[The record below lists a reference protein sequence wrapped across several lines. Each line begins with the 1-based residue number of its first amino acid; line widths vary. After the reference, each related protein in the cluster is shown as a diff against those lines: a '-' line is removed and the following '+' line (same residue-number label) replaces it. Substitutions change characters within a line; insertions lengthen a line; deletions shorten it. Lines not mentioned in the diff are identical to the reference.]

1 QADSEEDVEEHP
13 QEQSFSAKMPPN
25 EKALHFHPSVLHF
38 GMQLLGLPRAK
49 MLHAYNPSRE
59 REVVVNSVFTATRQF
74 HVSPARSRVIPAMG
88 KISLRVLFL
97 PTEEGSVESSLFI
110 NTSSHGVLSY
120 QVFGTGT
127 LTSSPEEPSVQL
139 ANAYLLL
146 PHIQKI
152 QMSHTLVHFLHFSF
166 LQAEITNASLVR
178 VHLECSLPN
187 DAYQQVKS
195 CCFMSDDPVLLEMSL
210 TVRMENAQQDFV
222 EHRQYL
228 LENLFVVYVA
238 MEKTKSSGDSSVDV
252 YVMHTGNSL
261 VHIQEIRQ
269 LSQKD
274 TSPVEFEPVLLSS
287 SSTNLTKVAS
297 ISCKAA
303 SCDRESPFADNKK
316 NNLLEGTTTLKA
328 CLSCPVMEGY
338 FDIDPSAALFHIE
351 PHHNTSG
358 FWSVWFTNNFDFSIE
373 LNELFI
379 ARETKSILKILNFVE
394 PLTLPPGCWNVFSL
408 KLSVKDTVTNV
419 LSSICLVTNVGIMFE
434 IPLQIYSTVSKQG
447 ELHFEAV
454 AHCDIQC
461 YLGKSDSANLLWQKS
476 LSLDRSAW
484 DVDSELAS
492 ELYERW
498 QKTRRGEACRRS
510 TLGSARFIH
519 QMKPEEESFAFFL
532 PRLTTEPG
540 LTLNFSATAVKSS
553 MVKYFVL
560 RNPSSFP
567 VMLQLLPLS
576 YYSDPQASLSLLNKW
591 FGINVQAI
599 NFTTTEFRLMDECS
613 HRNAHQEDLISK
625 KCSSELLWLSLQPQE
640 TRKVGVIFT
649 PVDYK
654 RVASL
659 ILIRNNLTVLD
670 VVNVEGF
677 GAKEL
682 LKVGGRLPGAGGS
695 LRFKVPEAT
704 LMDCRR
710 QLKDSKQILSITKN
724 FKVEN
729 IGPLP
734 ITISSMKI
742 NGYSCQGYG
751 FEVLDCQ
758 EFYLAQ
764 NSSREISIV
773 FTPDFTS
780 SWVIRELT
788 LVTAADLE
796 FHFTL
801 NVTLPHHLL
810 PLCADVVPGPSW
822 EESFWRLTVLF
833 VSLSLLGVILIAFQQ
848 AQYILAEF
856 MKSRQRP
863 NPSSS
868 PQQNSNSVDLISSD
882 SYKGSCKTFMDSYS
896 SSDKGKGKGFLSV
909 GTSSSRSQ
917 NAAKRSPATYS
928 HSQKKH
934 KCSVYYSKQKPNTA
948 TGSAIATTDEKQN
961 QIAENQISAPKE
973 DICTDV
979 VSENWVTLKYANG
992 INVNKNLTL
1001 PENFLGKEESALKN
1015 TVLIKNTSSECDLKE
1030 DLQTCMFPKET
1041 NLKTSENLVELKEQE
1056 FCPVKMSKKLPESHL
1071 SRSSPQQ
1078 QPELQEI
1085 SRKNSGNSQEVPLR
1099 NETENCETLKKQINL
1114 KPSTEKKINKGP
1126 KEETPCC
1133 AKEEITSEQE
1143 DAYRKKKPQEKKE
1156 GNVPNMNWNRN
1167 RTSRKNKKKNVNIST
1182 RVPEQSELKHMC
1194 SEFERPD
1201 LRANIGIRAWC
1212 PQGNGENCKAD
1223 QKAGSLSIQG
1233 ETESFYQRS
1242 KKKCLEKFCSDSS
1255 SDCGSSSGS
1264 VRASRGSWGSWSS
1277 TSSSDGDK
1285 KPMVPARHFLPS
1297 RENISQNDFPS
1308 ETPITLNLS
1317 HNICNTRD
1325 MNSIPQYPETLCPNF
1340 TDIAADPDKNK
1351 GLYPTGDLWPA
1362 QQVCLTNSLNY
1373 NLENNIPCMIQ
1384 ETPTVHNRQ
1393 VIFIDWNAACDSQFS
1408 NMYCPLEMN
1417 EYGAFPEENMNYPSG
1432 FPGTAAVQNTAFIDQ
1447 NCPSAW
1453 NAPPNMPPAW
1463 EPASYVNSTP
1473 YLSSTRSLSPMSGL
1487 FGSIWA
1493 PQSDVCES
1501 CCPVSATTQH
1511 STHVENQAVMCK
1523 QEYYPRFNP
1532 FRAYMNLDIW
1542 TTAANRNANFPL
1554 SRDSGY
1560 CGNV

>member
-1 QADSEEDVEEHP
+1 MLIVASFP
-13 QEQSFSAKMPPN
+13 FFFSFSAKMPPN
-25 EKALHFHPSVLHF
+25 GKALHFHPSVLHF

-49 MLHAYNPSRE
+49 MLHAYNPSRD

-74 HVSPARSRVIPAMG
+74 HVSPAHSRVIPAMG
-88 KISLRVLFL
+88 KISFRVLFL
-97 PTEEGSVESSLFI
+97 PTEEGSIESSLFI

-120 QVFGTGT
+120 QVFGTGA
-127 LTSSPEEPSVQL
+127 LTSSPEEPRVQL

-146 PHIQKI
+146 PHIQNI
-152 QMSHTLVHFLHFSF
+152 QASHTL
-166 LQAEITNASLVR
+166 AETMNASLLR

-228 LENLFVVYVA
+228 LENLFVAYVA
-238 MEKTKSSGDSSVDV
+238 MEKPKTSVLLQ
-252 YVMHTGNSL
+252 GSL
-261 VHIQEIRQ
+261 FLVFMQEVRQ

-287 SSTNLTKVAS
+287 SSTNFTKVAS

-303 SCDRESPFADNKK
+303 SCDSGSPYVDNRK

-358 FWSVWFTNNFDFSIE
+358 FWSIWFTNNFDFSIE
-373 LNELFI
+373 LSEVFV
-379 ARETKSILKILNFVE
+379 ARETKNILKILNFAE

-419 LSSICLVTNVGIMFE
+419 LSSICLATNVGVMFE

-447 ELHFEAV
+447 ELHFEAI

-498 QKTRRGEACRRS
+498 QKIRRGEACRS
-510 TLGSARFIH
+510 ILGSARFIH
-519 QMKPEEESFAFFL
+519 QKKPEEESFAFFL
-532 PRLTTEPG
+532 PRLTMEPG

-567 VMLQLLPLS
+567 VTLQLLPLS
-576 YYSDPQASLSLLNKW
+576 YYPDPQASLSLLNKW

-613 HRNAHQEDLISK
+613 YR
-625 KCSSELLWLSLQPQE
+625 KCSSELLWLSLQPLE

-654 RVASL
+654 RVTSL

-758 EFYLAQ
+758 EFFLAQ

-868 PQQNSNSVDLISSD
+868 PQQNILLNCL
-882 SYKGSCKTFMDSYS
+882 FF

-909 GTSSSRSQ
+909 GSSSSRSQ

-948 TGSAIATTDEKQN
+948 AGSAVATTDEKQS

-1030 DLQTCMFPKET
+1030 DFQTCMFPKET

-1071 SRSSPQQ
+1071 SRNSPQQ

-1085 SRKNSGNSQEVPLR
+1085 SRKNSGNSQQVPLR

-1133 AKEEITSEQE
+1133 AKEEITSSEQE

-1182 RVPEQSELKHMC
+1182 SELKHMC

-1285 KPMVPARHFLPS
+1285 KPMIAARHFLPS
-1297 RENISQNDFPS
+1297 KSISQNDFPS

-1317 HNICNTRD
+1317 HNICNTRVCGD
-1325 MNSIPQYPETLCPNF
+1325 ASLFCISFHFSLL
-1340 TDIAADPDKNK
+1340 

-1362 QQVCLTNSLNY
+1362 QPVCLTNSLNY

-1384 ETPTVHNRQ
+1384 ETPSVHNS
-1393 VIFIDWNAACDSQFS
+1393 FIDWNAACDSQFS

-1447 NCPSAW
+1447 NCPSTW
-1453 NAPPNMPPAW
+1453 NAPPNMPPTW

-1493 PQSDVCES
+1493 PQSDVYES

>member
-1 QADSEEDVEEHP
+1 QTDSEEDVEEHP

-25 EKALHFHPSVLHF
+25 GKALHFHPSVLHF

-49 MLHAYNPSRE
+49 ILHAYNPSRD

-74 HVSPARSRVIPAMG
+74 HVSPAHSRVIPAMG
-88 KISLRVLFL
+88 RISFRVLFV
-97 PTEEGSVESSLFI
+97 PTEEGSIESSLFI
-110 NTSSHGVLSY
+110 NTSSHGVLSC

-127 LTSSPEEPSVQL
+127 LTSSPEEPRVQL

-146 PHIQKI
+146 PHIQNI
-152 QMSHTLVHFLHFSF
+152 QASHTL
-166 LQAEITNASLVR
+166 AETMNASLLR

-187 DAYQQVKS
+187 DTYQQVKS
-195 CCFMSDDPVLLEMSL
+195 CCFMSDDPMLLEMSL

-238 MEKTKSSGDSSVDV
+238 MEKTKTSGDFSVDV
-252 YVMHTGNSL
+252 YVMHSGNSL

-287 SSTNLTKVAS
+287 SSANFTKVAS

-303 SCDRESPFADNKK
+303 SCDSESPYADKK
-316 NNLLEGTTTLKA
+316 KHNLLEGTTTLKA

-338 FDIDPSAALFHIE
+338 FDVDPSAALFHIE

-358 FWSVWFTNNFDFSIE
+358 FWSIWFTNNFDFSIE
-373 LNELFI
+373 LNEVFI
-379 ARETKSILKILNFVE
+379 ARETKKTLKILNFAK

-419 LSSICLVTNVGIMFE
+419 LSSICLATNVGVMFE

-447 ELHFEAV
+447 DLHFEAI
-454 AHCDIQC
+454 AHCDLQC

-498 QKTRRGEACRRS
+498 QKIRRGEACRRS
-510 TLGSARFIH
+510 ILASARFIH
-519 QMKPEEESFAFFL
+519 QKKPEEESFAFFL

-567 VMLQLLPLS
+567 VTLQLLPLS
-576 YYSDPQASLSLLNKW
+576 YYPDPQASLSLLNKW

-599 NFTTTEFRLMDECS
+599 NFTTTEFRLMDECAQ
-613 HRNAHQEDLISK
+613 RNAHQEDLINK
-625 KCSSELLWLSLQPQE
+625 KCSSELLRLSLQPLE

-758 EFYLAQ
+758 EFFLAQ

-868 PQQNSNSVDLISSD
+868 PQQNSNSVDVISSD

-934 KCSVYYSKQKPNTA
+934 KCSVYFSKQKPNTA
-948 TGSAIATTDEKQN
+948 AGSAIATTDEKQN

-973 DICTDV
+973 DICTDA

-1071 SRSSPQQ
+1071 SRNSPQQ

-1085 SRKNSGNSQEVPLR
+1085 SRKNSGNSLQVPLR

-1114 KPSTEKKINKGP
+1114 KPSMEKKINKGP

-1133 AKEEITSEQE
+1133 AKEEITSSEQE

-1194 SEFERPD
+1194 SEYERPD

-1212 PQGNGENCKAD
+1212 PQSNGENCKAD

-1285 KPMVPARHFLPS
+1285 KPMITARHYLPS

-1362 QQVCLTNSLNY
+1362 QPVCLTNSLNY

-1384 ETPTVHNRQ
+1384 ETPSVHNRQ

-1447 NCPSAW
+1447 NCPSTW
-1453 NAPPNMPPAW
+1453 NAPTNMPPTW

-1493 PQSDVCES
+1493 PQSDIYEN